1 MGERKAAADDLR
13 RRAER
18 QLSEQGGGE
27 SGSEMNMQRLLHEL
41 QVHQIELESQNEH
54 LREAQLAL
62 ELARARYFDLYD
74 LAPVGYCT
82 VDERGIIEEG
92 NLTLA
97 TLLGFARGALI
108 MQRFQHFVA
117 RNSLATFTLCS
128 NRLLESG
135 EAQSLELQMV
145 RGDGTQFWGQLSI
158 TAVPDASGRM
168 HLRIALNDV
177 SERKRV
183 EDALREQ
190 KEFSHLIAENIADF
204 IAILDLEGRRLYNS
218 PSYAKFVGNPRALIG
233 SDSFADVHPEDR
245 ERVRQ
250 AFRETVASGIGQSL
264 EYRFVMADG
273 SFRSLE
279 SRGSVIR
286 DSDGRIARVLVVS
299 HDITE
304 RQRLEAE
311 IRQLAFQ
318 DPLTKLPNRRLLQ
331 DRLTQTMAA
340 SKRSGCYSAL
350 MFLDL
355 DNFKQLNDTGGH
367 ELGDALLIE
376 AAARLSA
383 CVRETDTVARFGGDE
398 FLVMISE
405 LAEDRDESDLQA
417 GLVAEK
423 IRSALAEPYTLTFRR
438 ADGAE
443 IRIEHRCTASIGVAL
458 FINHELSESQI
469 LKRADSAMYD
479 AKSSGRNSFRFY
491 QERV

>member
-1 MGERKAAADDLR
+1 MGERKVVADDLR
-13 RRAER
+13 RRAEKH
-18 QLSEQGGGE
+18 LADQGGGKP
-27 SGSEMNMQRLLHEL
+27 GSEMSVQRLLHEL
-41 QVHQIELESQNEH
+41 QVHQIELETQNEQ
-54 LREAQLAL
+54 LRESQEAL

-82 VDERGIIEEG
+82 VDERGTIEEG

-117 RNSLATFTLCS
+117 RDSLAAFTLCS

-135 EAQSLELQMV
+135 EAQSIELRMV

-158 TAVPDASGRM
+158 TAAPDSSGKM

-177 SERKRV
+177 SARRRA

-204 IAILDLEGRRLYNS
+204 IAVLDLDGRRLYNS
-218 PSYAKFVGNPRALIG
+218 PSYAKLVGDPRALIG
-233 SDSFADVHPEDR
+233 SDSFAEVHPEDR
-245 ERVRQ
+245 ERVKR
-250 AFRETVASGIGQSL
+250 AFRDIVNSGVGQQL
-264 EYRFVMADG
+264 EYRFVTAGG
-273 SFRSLE
+273 SFRDLE
-279 SRGSVIR
+279 SRSSVIR
-286 DSDGRIARVLVVS
+286 DCEGRATRVLVVA

-304 RQRLEAE
+304 RKRLEAE

-318 DPLTKLPNRRLLQ
+318 DPLTKLPNRRLLH

-340 SKRSGCYSAL
+340 SKRSGCYAAL

-376 AAARLSA
+376 VAARLSA

-405 LAEDRDESDLQA
+405 LAADRCESDQQA
-417 GLVAEK
+417 GVVAEK
-423 IRSALAEPYTLTFRR
+423 IRSALAEPYTLIVKRT
-438 ADGAE
+438 DGAD
-443 IRIEHRCTASIGVAL
+443 IRIEHQCTASIGIAL
-458 FINHELSESQI
+458 FINHELSESEI
-469 LKRADSAMYD
+469 LKCADSAMYD
-479 AKSSGRNSFRFY
+479 AKSSGRNSYRFY
-491 QERV
+491 RERA